1 MGTRDHQGAPCQR
14 TAQVSHSRGE
24 DLHRRLQEGNLLQIR
39 HPTKFDLSLEKV
51 STDAGVR
58 LRNLKRRRG
67 FDANILPQK
76 RPALSVAERVAKV
89 DNVALLEMIVM
100 LFCTCLA
107 HTQLCC
113 TNTCTLHISGPR
125 QGARVPEICLLF
137 TARTNCSQV
146 RQQEDDAKRE
156 DRLADQRHRQA
167 VVRFVVVVVV
177 IDTGTMVGVF
187 DDWQGHIFSGSRSRR

>member
-1 MGTRDHQGAPCQR
+1 MPGEGGCTGTCPPRMGTRDHLGAPVQR
-14 TAQVSHSRGE
+14 TAQVSPSSGE

-39 HPTKFDLSLEKV
+39 HHTKLDLSLEKV

-89 DNVALLEMIVM
+89 DNVALLEMFVM

-107 HTQLCC
+107 HTQLFC
-113 TNTCTLHISGPR
+113 TNTCTYLVLGERRSARDLFAIYSKNKLFSGP
-125 QGARVPEICLLF
+125 
-137 TARTNCSQV
+137 TT
-146 RQQEDDAKRE
+146 
-156 DRLADQRHRQA
+156 
-167 VVRFVVVVVV
+167 
-177 IDTGTMVGVF
+177 
-187 DDWQGHIFSGSRSRR
+187 RR